1 MISLYRLAS
10 ENCITPKILETIAIN
25 NTVVSA
31 YYLNKETVTIK
42 DAVKKNQVLIVLP
55 HSFFT
60 FISVTVTRAC
70 NWSLNETILECT

>member
-31 YYLNKETVTIK
+31 YYLNKETVTVK
-42 DAVKKNQVLIVLP
+42 DAVKKIKCLLFCRILFLLSLVLQ
-55 HSFFT
+55 
-60 FISVTVTRAC
+60 
-70 NWSLNETILECT
+70 